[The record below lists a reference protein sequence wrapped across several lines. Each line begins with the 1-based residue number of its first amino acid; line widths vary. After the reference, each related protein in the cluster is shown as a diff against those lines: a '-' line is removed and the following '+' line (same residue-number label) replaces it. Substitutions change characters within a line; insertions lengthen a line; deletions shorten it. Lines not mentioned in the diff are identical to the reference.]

1 MGYILIVVAAN
12 NKYNCKTTNT
22 RRHFMTTDELIQ
34 KHWNYYL
41 MLEQK
46 LLETRN
52 YVEFCKKNFNTSSN
66 EFCLLIISIGAELD
80 NFLKT
85 YCKIAVRA
93 RNNKTNNMKKYS
105 AYLSAHYP
113 AIATEEITVMNTD
126 PCIILSPFDNLS
138 SGKQFSWWEAYN
150 AVKHNR
156 YKSFKDAKLINA
168 ITILSALYLLEMKMF
183 KEIYQHSRNK
193 THAVDC
199 PLNQS
204 KLFKLKKWNF
214 NCSPGSDL
222 VVVSI

>member
-1 MGYILIVVAAN
+1 MRLRQTTIATVKLQ
-12 NKYNCKTTNT
+12 NKRKL
-22 RRHFMTTDELIQ
+22 FMTTNELTQ

-85 YCKIAVRA
+85 FCKIAVRA
-93 RNNKTNNMKKYS
+93 RNDRANNMKKYS
-105 AYLSAHYP
+105 AYLSQHYSK
-113 AIATEEITVMNTD
+113 IVTEEITVMNTD
-126 PCIILSPFDNLS
+126 PIITLFPFDSLNS
-138 SGKQFSWWEAYN
+138 SKQLLWWDAYN

-214 NCSPGSDL
+214 NCSPGSEL